1 MSCSGQLSAVMTCS
15 ANFPG
20 RQCCLAPASE
30 TERKRLQIQYDYQ
43 DRVREINELKNA
55 EQKVNLM
62 AVNDEIRR
70 LQTLE
75 SAN

>member
-1 MSCSGQLSAVMTCS
+1 
-15 ANFPG
+15 
-20 RQCCLAPASE
+20 
-30 TERKRLQIQYDYQ
+30 LQIQYDYQ
-43 DRVREINELKNA
+43 DRVREINELKDA

-75 SAN
+75 LQTEELKKHTRSVL